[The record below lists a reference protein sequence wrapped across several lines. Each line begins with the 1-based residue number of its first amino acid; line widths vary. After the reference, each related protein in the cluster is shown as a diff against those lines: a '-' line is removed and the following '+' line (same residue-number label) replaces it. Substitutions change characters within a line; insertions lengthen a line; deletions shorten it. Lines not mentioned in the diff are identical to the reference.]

1 MTINEPTNNREPEP
15 LEKVRQGLWL
25 TLLALLGYGMWRL
38 SRYTGRLL
46 RQPRLV
52 YDLLRSDHTSADE
65 IRAQGLLIAA
75 SNVRSGIEK
84 RRLTNKEEKWVLC
97 AGIRN
102 FREPWARDFGF
113 ASFGLLD
120 MEEAEVVR
128 DCLEVFLIYQQPNGQ
143 FPVKV
148 HSTNVLDRYLH
159 SLLGKQQ
166 PNFIPIRPKYVTAH
180 NTISLDGNGLL
191 AVAALHYIQ
200 QTEDRNFLRRYWTHL
215 KRAVTWMEEHSTLE
229 NGLLRQGPYTD
240 WADSVARTGRILY
253 TNVIYWKALEQL
265 SQAAGRY
272 GQALDEEIFSEKEAL
287 VRQAINDYFWQEEL
301 GYYITS
307 RRFNRILSSPGN
319 LLAIAWDLTTP
330 DQAHSILDQM
340 SRLDLATPVPTQ
352 VTNEAYPSAYIGIE
366 NRLAGIQ
373 HYHTHAAWLWIGGWH
388 VAALTKMGRLEEAE
402 ELMQRICQVIVQD
415 GVVHEVY
422 SRDGEY
428 LSTFWYTSEAPLT
441 WSAAVVVHAHHLLT
455 HASSFLI
462 HNTA

>member
-1 MTINEPTNNREPEP
+1 MTTDQTPSQTSDQPDI
-15 LEKVRQGLWL
+15 VRQSLWVSL
-25 TLLALLGYGMWRL
+25 IAIVSYAAWRL
-38 SRYTGRLL
+38 SRYLNRLL
-46 RQPRLV
+46 RQPRLA
-52 YDLLRSDHTSADE
+52 YHLLRSDHTSPNE
-65 IRAQGLLIAA
+65 ILAQGLLIAS

-84 RRLTNKEEKWVLC
+84 RLLTNGEEKWVLC

-120 MEEAEVVR
+120 MEEIEVVR
-128 DCLEVFLIYQQPNGQ
+128 DCLEVFLIHQQPDGH

-166 PNFIPIRPKYVTAH
+166 PNFIPIKPKYITAH

-191 AVAALHYIQ
+191 VVAALHYIQ
-200 QTEDRNFLRRYWTHL
+200 RSGDRNFLRRYWSHL
-215 KRAVTWMEEHSTLE
+215 KRGVTWMEEHAGIE
-229 NGLLRQGPYTD
+229 DGLLQQGPYTD
-240 WADSVARTGRILY
+240 WADSIARTGRILY

-265 SQAAGRY
+265 AEAAERY
-272 GQALDEEIFSEKEAL
+272 GQALDQEIFAEKAERVAEAL
-287 VRQAINDYFWQEEL
+287 NDHFWREEL

-307 RRFNRILSSPGN
+307 RRFNTILSSPGN
-319 LLAIAWDLTTP
+319 LLAIAWGLTTP
-330 DQAHSILDQM
+330 EQAHSILDKMAQLNM
-340 SRLDLATPVPTQ
+340 ATPVPTQ
-352 VTNEAYPSAYIGIE
+352 VTNEAYPIEYIGIE

-373 HYHTHAAWLWIGGWH
+373 QYHTHAAWLWIGGWH

-402 ELMQRICQVIVQD
+402 ELMQRICQVIVED

-422 SRDGEY
+422 DRNGNY

-441 WSAAVVVHAHHLLT
+441 WSASVVVHAHHLLT
-455 HASSFLI
+455 HVGVEQ
-462 HNTA
+462 